1 MTNGSRI
8 SNRGGLLSGAQQS
21 NEETLPQKQES
32 SLDRARRRAA
42 ELKGHVNGL
51 EDATDTFFVPPDI
64 IPDGW
69 TYEWKRKSVF
79 NKEDPAYA
87 VQLARD
93 GWEPVPLKR
102 CKKHRA
108 MMPTNWDGETIEQ
121 HGMIL
126 MERPEEITQAYRD
139 IELRKARAQVRQ
151 KEAQLSASP
160 DGTFTR
166 DDPRVAPK
174 IKKSYSPVMVPD
186 E

>member
-1 MTNGSRI
+1 MTNNSRI
-8 SNRGGLLSGAQQS
+8 PQKGGLLSAAAEGAEAPAS
-21 NEETLPQKQES
+21 SKQMS
-32 SLDRARRRAA
+32 SLERARIRAA

-51 EDATDTFFVPPDI
+51 EDATDSFFVPPEI

-69 TYEWKRKSVF
+69 TYEWKRKSTF

-93 GWEPVPLKR
+93 GWEPVPLNR
-102 CKKHRA
+102 CKKHKA
-108 MMPTNWDGETIEQ
+108 MMPTNWDGSTIEHQ
-121 HGMIL
+121 GMIL

-160 DGTFTR
+160 EGTFTR
-166 DDPRVAPK
+166 DDPRVSPK
-174 IKKSYSPVMVPD
+174 IRKSYSPVMVPD